1 MHIVTEKG
9 KGLSFAEENKEDW
22 HWHMPFDVE
31 TGKAKYNYDGE
42 DYGDLTAK
50 MLLEK
55 MKKDESVCVL
65 TSGTPTVGGF
75 WKGRRDEAGRQFID
89 VGIAEENAA
98 AMASG
103 IAAGGGKPLYTVYS
117 TFIQRTYDQISQD
130 ICINNSP
137 VAISVF
143 AGSVYGMSDVT
154 HLGLYDIPMLS
165 NIPNLVYLAPATK
178 EEYLS
183 MLDWAIEQSKYPV
196 AVRVPGGAVISDGKE
211 VKSDWS
217 DINKYEI
224 TKSGSRIAVIA
235 LGTFYQL
242 GEKAAKLIEEKTGTA
257 PTLIN
262 PHYITG
268 IDKDMLEDLKKNHD
282 VVITLEDGILEGG
295 FGEKIARFYGSSDVK
310 TLCFGLEKK
319 FYDRYDVN
327 ELMHKAHLTPEQI
340 AEDTIALLK

>member
-1 MHIVTEKG
+1 MEQP
-9 KGLSFAEENKEDW
+9 A
-22 HWHMPFDVE
+22 
-31 TGKAKYNYDGE
+31 
-42 DYGDLTAK
+42 
-50 MLLEK
+50 LLEMRDITK
-55 MKKDESVCVL
+55 EFPGVKALDGVSLTVRPGTVHALMGENGAGKSTLMKCLFGIYAKN
-65 TSGTPTVGGF
+65 SGT
-75 WKGRRDEAGRQFID
+75 I
-89 VGIAEENAA
+89 I
-98 AMASG
+98 
-103 IAAGGGKPLYTVYS
+103 L
-117 TFIQRTYDQISQD
+117 
-130 ICINNSP
+130 
-137 VAISVF
+137 
-143 AGSVYGMSDVT
+143 
-154 HLGLYDIPMLS
+154 
-165 NIPNLVYLAPATK
+165 
-178 EEYLS
+178 
-183 MLDWAIEQSKYPV
+183 
-196 AVRVPGGAVISDGKE
+196 DGKE

-268 IDKDMLEDLKKNHD
+268 IDKDILEDLKKNHD

-295 FGEKIARFYGSSDVK
+295 FGEKIARFYGNSDVK

-327 ELMHKAHLTPEQI
+327 KLMRKAHLTPEQI

>member
-1 MHIVTEKG
+1 
-9 KGLSFAEENKEDW
+9 
-22 HWHMPFDVE
+22 
-31 TGKAKYNYDGE
+31 
-42 DYGDLTAK
+42 
-50 MLLEK
+50 
-55 MKKDESVCVL
+55 
-65 TSGTPTVGGF
+65 
-75 WKGRRDEAGRQFID
+75 
-89 VGIAEENAA
+89 
-98 AMASG
+98 MASG
-103 IAAGGGKPLYTVYS
+103 IATGGGKPLYTVYS

-183 MLDWAIEQSKYPV
+183 MLDWAIEQNKYPV
-196 AVRVPGGAVISDGKE
+196 AVRVPGGAVISDGKD

-327 ELMHKAHLTPEQI
+327 ELMYKAHLTPEQI